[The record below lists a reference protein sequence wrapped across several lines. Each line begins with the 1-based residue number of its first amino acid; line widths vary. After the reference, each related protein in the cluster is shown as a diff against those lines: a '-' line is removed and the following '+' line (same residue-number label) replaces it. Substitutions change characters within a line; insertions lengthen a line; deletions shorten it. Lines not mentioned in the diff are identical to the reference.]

1 MKTTFTLSKLIPL
14 VFILGVLFSLEGT
27 AQQTKKISLQG
38 FLKDADGKAI
48 PNGRQDITFKLY
60 SASTGGTAEWTE
72 EQSINVIGGVYSTHL
87 GSVANP
93 VDGLNWGASTYY
105 VGVTL
110 QGVELTPRTELTF
123 APYSLGSPKAQEVV
137 CSGAV
142 GDIKHSI
149 LNPTQFAAVNGNCWV
164 PMDGRNITGSKLATI
179 MGTTTLPNGGGLFI
193 RSQEFANS
201 TNFDDNRDVN
211 SPIASFQAES
221 FASHGHS
228 ASLSISGGTNTDG
241 FHSHVIALDLSDG
254 SASADI
260 KGLGGFYPANNN
272 SRNTSS
278 PMIAA
283 SDRNE
288 GTTHEFDIGSN
299 GSHSHSISGSAT
311 GNTNSTG
318 GNETRPDNLNF
329 WVYIRIN

>member
-1 MKTTFTLSKLIPL
+1 MKRTFTSTTTLLLIFFCCFALVGSLS
-14 VFILGVLFSLEGT
+14 

-38 FLKDADGKAI
+38 FLKDANGKAVAD
-48 PNGRQDITFKLY
+48 GQQSITFKLY
-60 SASTGGTAEWTE
+60 TVSTGGTAEWTDT
-72 EQSINVIGGVYSTHL
+72 QNINVFGGVYSTHL

-93 VDGLNWGASTYY
+93 LDNLNWGASTYY
-105 VGVTL
+105 VGVTV
-110 QGVELTPRTELTF
+110 QGTELTPRTELTF

-164 PMDGRNITGSKLATI
+164 PMDGRALLATDKLRQITGMTS
-179 MGTTTLPNGGGLFI
+179 LPNGGGLFI

-201 TNFDDNRDVN
+201 ADYDQDRN
-211 SPIASFQAES
+211 SGSAIAQVQGES

-228 ASLSISGGTNTDG
+228 ASLSLSG
-241 FHSHVIALDLSDG
+241 S
-254 SASADI
+254 
-260 KGLGGFYPANNN
+260 
-272 SRNTSS
+272 TSY
-278 PMIAA
+278 A
-283 SDRNE
+283 
-288 GTTHEFDIGSN
+288 
-299 GSHSHSISGSAT
+299 GSHSHSTSIPGRSEDGGYIGAGQSFATFSATDRSSGMFYYSPTSSSNGDHQHSISGSAN
-311 GNTNSTG
+311 GSTSNAG